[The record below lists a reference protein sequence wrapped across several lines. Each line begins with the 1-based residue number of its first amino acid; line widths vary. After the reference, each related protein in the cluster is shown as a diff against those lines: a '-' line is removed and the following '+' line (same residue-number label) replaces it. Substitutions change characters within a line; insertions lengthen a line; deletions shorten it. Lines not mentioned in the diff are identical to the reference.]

1 MFPRRIVIAT
11 PVALSI
17 PAFARP
23 ARALVQE
30 TPLPPPSPMQY
41 DVEQIMQD
49 QDELVRRVRGLER
62 SNTILTMQLFLTGSF
77 AVFTRR

>member
-1 MFPRRIVIAT
+1 
-11 PVALSI
+11 
-17 PAFARP
+17 
-23 ARALVQE
+23 
-30 TPLPPPSPMQY
+30 MQY

-62 SNTILTMQLFLTGSF
+62 SNVILTMQLFLTGSF